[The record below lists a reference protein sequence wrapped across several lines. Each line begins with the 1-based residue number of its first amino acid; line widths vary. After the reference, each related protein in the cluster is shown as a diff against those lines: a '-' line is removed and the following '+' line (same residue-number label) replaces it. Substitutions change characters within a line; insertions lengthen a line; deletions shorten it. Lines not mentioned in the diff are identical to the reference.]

1 MKKIGRPSKN
11 TEQVT
16 VRLLVNTI
24 EAIDAARRSEDDL
37 PSRPEMIRR
46 MIDDWLDRHA
56 EENPKKVE

>member
-16 VRLLVNTI
+16 VRLLVETI
-24 EAIDAARRSEDDL
+24 EAIDTARRSENDL

-46 MIDDWLDRHA
+46 MIDGWLDRNL
-56 EENPKKVE
+56 EESPKKGE

>member
-1 MKKIGRPSKN
+1 M
-11 TEQVT
+11 
-16 VRLLVNTI
+16 RLLVNTI

-56 EENPKKVE
+56 EENLKKVE